1 VAVVETSA
9 HRGASSIYISH
20 ALLVRVL
27 KGMQT
32 CLIERGCNYLATLRC
47 TVCMLLTA
55 YAADLLSAAS
65 CPHPASLSFR
75 VCLQTSICAAP
86 FLTTLCGCSASF
98 LIFTKGNQ
106 PHFFFH

>member
-1 VAVVETSA
+1 VAIIETSA
-9 HRGASSIYISH
+9 HRGASIIYISH

-55 YAADLLSAAS
+55 YAADRLSAAS
-65 CPHPASLSFR
+65 CPHPRKPIIQGLSSNLDLCR
-75 VCLQTSICAAP
+75 TRSDDTPRLQCFVSD
-86 FLTTLCGCSASF
+86 LHQG
-98 LIFTKGNQ
+98 
-106 PHFFFH
+106 